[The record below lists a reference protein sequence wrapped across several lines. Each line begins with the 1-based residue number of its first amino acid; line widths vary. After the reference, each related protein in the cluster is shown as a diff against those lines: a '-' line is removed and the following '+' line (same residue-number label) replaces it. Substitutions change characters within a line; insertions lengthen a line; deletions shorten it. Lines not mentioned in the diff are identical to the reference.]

1 MMKRVSLLML
11 SLGVALGVSA
21 QAADPAQSRDPSQAT
36 RQAQTQGSERVYG
49 YDLMT
54 EKERTEYQDRMR
66 AAKTDQEREA
76 LRAEHHKQMQVRA
89 KAQGKT
95 LPDVPPAG
103 RGQGPGPGP
112 FQGTGG
118 GQGKGPSEQAGTA
131 QQAQTQGSE
140 RVYGY
145 DLMTQQERTEYQDR
159 MRAAKTNQERETLRL
174 EHHKQMEARAKAQGK
189 ALHEVPPAGRGQG
202 PSPSPSPSPSGGGG
216 Y

>member
-1 MMKRVSLLML
+1 MKYGSVLVL
-11 SLGVALGVSA
+11 SLSMALGVSA
-21 QAADPAQSRDPSQAT
+21 QAADQAQSRDQTKAPQQTQA
-36 RQAQTQGSERVYG
+36 QGSERVYG

-54 EKERTEYQDRMR
+54 EKERIEYQDRMR
-66 AAKTDQEREA
+66 AAKTDQERET
-76 LRAEHHKQMQVRA
+76 LRLEHHKQMQARA

-95 LPDVPPAG
+95 LPDVPPVG
-103 RGQGPGPGP
+103 RGQGAGPGP

-118 GQGKGPSEQAGTA
+118 GKAMAPSE
-131 QQAQTQGSE
+131 QAQTQGSE

-189 ALHEVPPAGRGQG
+189 TLHDVEPPGRGQG
-202 PSPSPSPSPSGGGG
+202 AGPSGGRG

>member
-1 MMKRVSLLML
+1 MKYGSVLVL
-11 SLGVALGVSA
+11 SLSMALGVSA
-21 QAADPAQSRDPSQAT
+21 QAADQAQSRDQTKTPQQT
-36 RQAQTQGSERVYG
+36 QTQGSEHVYG

-54 EKERTEYQDRMR
+54 EKERTEYQDRMG
-66 AAKTDQEREA
+66 AAKTDQERET
-76 LRAEHHKQMQVRA
+76 LRSEHHKQMQARA

-95 LPDVPPAG
+95 LPDAPPVG
-103 RGQGPGPGP
+103 RGQGAGPGP

-118 GQGKGPSEQAGTA
+118 GKASGPSEQT

-159 MRAAKTNQERETLRL
+159 MRATKTNQERETLRL

-189 ALHEVPPAGRGQG
+189 TLQEVEHAGRGQG
-202 PSPSPSPSPSGGGG
+202 AGPSGGRG